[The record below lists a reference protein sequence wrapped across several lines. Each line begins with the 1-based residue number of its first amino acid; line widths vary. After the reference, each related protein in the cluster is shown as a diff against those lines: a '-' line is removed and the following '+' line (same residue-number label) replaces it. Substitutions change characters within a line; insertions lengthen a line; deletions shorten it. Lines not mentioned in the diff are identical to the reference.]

1 MLLSFFLL
9 MIRRPPRSTR
19 TDTLF
24 PYTTLCRS
32 PQSFTGEHVVELQAH
47 GSPVALELLVRAAC
61 AAGARPA
68 RAGEFSE
75 RAFLNGRLDLAQAEA
90 IADLI
95 EASTAEAARAAQRSL
110 EGELSKRVH
119 AIAEQLIELRMFVE
133 GALDFSDEDR
143 SEEHTSEIQ
152 S

>member
-1 MLLSFFLL
+1 MSWF
-9 MIRRPPRSTR
+9 IKQKTEYEVRISDWRS
-19 TDTLF
+19 DVCSSDL
-24 PYTTLCRS
+24 
-32 PQSFTGEHVVELQAH
+32 HVVELQAH

-75 RAFLNGRLDLAQAEA
+75 RAFLNGRLDLEQAEA

-110 EGELSKRVH
+110 RT
-119 AIAEQLIELRMFVE
+119 
-133 GALDFSDEDR
+133 
-143 SEEHTSEIQ
+143 EEHTSELQ
-152 S
+152 LPMRRSYSVCCLKKKNHTPH